1 MGALAPPP
9 PSTPTGLRGSMFL
22 FIKNLKQSELRVLFY
37 SNSLMRNKIENTMKE
52 SQAFHKKS

>member
-9 PSTPTGLRGSMFL
+9 TPTGLRGAMFL

-52 SQAFHKKS
+52 AQAFHKKS

>member
-9 PSTPTGLRGSMFL
+9 PTPTGLRGSMFL